1 MTAMEF
7 DDFED
12 DSPRAEG
19 VQQQKT
25 DLIEGMREYLAG
37 VLDGGGEAGYTGA
50 DIGECGRV
58 LDAYLATVAEAAY
71 GEEEAVLAA
80 MEFTVRSL
88 NSLNARCQGH
98 LIETD
103 QREQLRALILQAASE
118 RGVGSGEDLTEP
130 WREW

>member
-1 MTAMEF
+1 MDF

-19 VQQQKT
+19 LQQQKAE
-25 DLIEGMREYLAG
+25 LIEGMREYLAG
-37 VLDGGGEAGYTGA
+37 VLDGGGEAGYTSA
-50 DIGECGRV
+50 DIGECSRI
-58 LDAYLATVAEAAY
+58 LDAYLATLEDADAGDED
-71 GEEEAVLAA
+71 AVMGA

-88 NSLNARCQGH
+88 NSLNARCNGH

-103 QREQLRALILQAASE
+103 QRAQLRDLILSAASE
-118 RGVGSGEDLTEP
+118 RGVGTGADLTKQ